1 MLAVLAPNDTETLG
15 LLALIE
21 LQASRL
27 AARTTPDGE
36 PILLL
41 DQDRN
46 RWDRLLIRR
55 GNAGLTR
62 IRHIGGAM
70 GPYALQ
76 AAIAAS
82 HANAATPHDTKWQDI
97 AALYDALAQINPSPI
112 VELNRAV
119 AVGMAFG
126 PDEGLTVAEPLLA
139 HPAMK
144 DNHLLAAVLGDL
156 RCRNGDHERAQHD
169 FLRAAT
175 LTGNNRER
183 GVMLERAAR
192 CAARHA

>member
-1 MLAVLAPNDTETLG
+1 MAKMAH
-15 LLALIE
+15 A
-21 LQASRL
+21 
-27 AARTTPDGE
+27 GE
-36 PILLL
+36 
-41 DQDRN
+41 DHGN
-46 RWDRLLIRR
+46 TMLIRR
-55 GNAGLTR
+55 GNAGLTH

-76 AAIAAS
+76 AAIAAC
-82 HANAATPHDTKWQDI
+82 HANAATPDDTNWQDI

-126 PDEGLTVAEPLLA
+126 LDEGLTVAEPLLA